1 MLDFAGDLVI
11 DIPKL
16 WDFLGEIVSPA
27 LSSGALRMAPFFE
40 ETTSA
45 LSKNTENDA
54 SFSGKSM
61 RIVRT
66 TRYNNQ
72 TCLVL

>member
-16 WDFLGEIVSPA
+16 WDFLGEIVAPA
-27 LSSGALRMAPFFE
+27 LSSKALPMAPFFE

-45 LSKNTENDA
+45 LRKNEENPPY
-54 SFSGKSM
+54 FSGKFVNSAES
-61 RIVRT
+61 
-66 TRYNNQ
+66 
-72 TCLVL
+72 

>member
-40 ETTSA
+40 ETTDA
-45 LSKNTENDA
+45 LRKNTENDA
-54 SFSGKSM
+54 SFSGKFTY
-61 RIVRT
+61 I
-66 TRYNNQ
+66 NQ
-72 TCLVL
+72 TL